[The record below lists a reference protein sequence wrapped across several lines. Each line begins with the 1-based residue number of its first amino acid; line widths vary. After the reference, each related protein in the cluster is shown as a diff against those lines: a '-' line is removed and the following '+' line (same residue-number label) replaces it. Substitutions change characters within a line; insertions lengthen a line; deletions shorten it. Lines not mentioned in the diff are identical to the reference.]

1 MSAQPREKVTR
12 QLFCLFAGNE
22 HTFPQLFVR
31 IKTDVQLVFLLLHT
45 MAEIFG
51 AVASGAGLVT
61 LAIQLLESSQR
72 LQGFYDV
79 SKGALQAIADLSFGL
94 RTMSLS
100 LQQLESYRRSE
111 VLSYV
116 LSDELLEQC
125 DTTWKRMI
133 GKIESAVNKMK
144 RQIQRSRNVGRINA
158 AFREPETRRLL
169 EEMEQAKS
177 SMLFTHMSYCQYVL
191 WFVTILLPVA
201 NSWKML
207 QHPRDIRQSRNGKC
221 AECSTSSA

>member
-1 MSAQPREKVTR
+1 M
-12 QLFCLFAGNE
+12 
-22 HTFPQLFVR
+22 
-31 IKTDVQLVFLLLHT
+31 
-45 MAEIFG
+45 
-51 AVASGAGLVT
+51 
-61 LAIQLLESSQR
+61 LESSQR
-72 LQGFYDV
+72 LKGFYDV

-100 LQQLESYRRSE
+100 LQQLESCRRSD
-111 VLSYV
+111 V
-116 LSDELLEQC
+116 LSDELLERC
-125 DTTWKRMI
+125 DTIWKRMI